1 MAQFLTGS
9 ICLTDLI
16 EQAKKKHSAFSKSER
31 NQKIYANIKVWIN
44 DEKNQH
50 GNIGSLQLNPKKDH
64 EKENVYIGN
73 LKDAKSSEKDL
84 NDNDIDKMDDDFPY

>member
-16 EQAKKKHSAFSKSER
+16 EQAKKQHSAFAKSER

-44 DEKNQH
+44 DEKNEH

-64 EKENVYIGN
+64 ETENVYFGN
-73 LKDAKSSEKDL
+73 LKEAKATEKKLSESDAA
-84 NDNDIDKMDDDFPY
+84 NIDDDLPL

>member
-1 MAQFLTGS
+1 MSQFLTGS

-16 EQAKKKHSAFSKSER
+16 EQAKKKHSAFSKSEK

-50 GNIGSLQLNPKKDH
+50 GNIGSLQLNPRKDH
-64 EKENVYIGN
+64 ETENIYFGN
-73 LKDAKSSEKDL
+73 LREAKSTEKDISDKDAAA
-84 NDNDIDKMDDDFPY
+84 IDDDLPF